1 VLLVVGLVQGPS
13 AGPAPASAAAGSPA
27 TSAPAPSASPAS
39 ARSSALPAPP
49 LSTAAWLKGL
59 SSLSADMTH
68 AVVAGNAGNDQV
80 LTSASLRSTARQLG
94 RCSAGLS
101 ALGPPTAQ
109 LRQVDRLAVRACQ
122 GFEQGAR
129 YLATAA
135 RFMGPDGAA
144 TDQQKVNGLLHRG
157 AAGVNRGS
165 NLMSL
170 AVADGSVIGS
180 PG

>member
-1 VLLVVGLVQGPS
+1 
-13 AGPAPASAAAGSPA
+13 
-27 TSAPAPSASPAS
+27 
-39 ARSSALPAPP
+39 
-49 LSTAAWLKGL
+49 
-59 SSLSADMTH
+59 MTH

-80 LTSASLRSTARQLG
+80 LTSGSLRSTARQLG

>member
-1 VLLVVGLVQGPS
+1 MTRMTPLLERNEQF
-13 AGPAPASAAAGSPA
+13 
-27 TSAPAPSASPAS
+27 
-39 ARSSALPAPP
+39 ARDYTPV
-49 LSTAAWLKGL
+49 T
-59 SSLSADMTH
+59 
-68 AVVAGNAGNDQV
+68 
-80 LTSASLRSTARQLG
+80 
-94 RCSAGLS
+94 
-101 ALGPPTAQ
+101 LGPPTAQ
-109 LRQVDRLAVRACQ
+109 LRRVDRLAVRACQ

-157 AAGVNRGS
+157 AAGVNMGS
-165 NLMSL
+165 NLMSR